1 MSATLLQ
8 GTHRGRDRGNED
20 LLGLLG
26 ISNPVDLIRS
36 VHTDRTRPREDTQVL
51 SQGDGSSEVCKDA
64 LLSHCRIIN
73 HKAMSELPEPFVRQ
87 KGVH

>member
-8 GTHRGRDRGNED
+8 GTPRGRDRENED

-36 VHTDRTRPREDTQVL
+36 FHTDRTRPRKDIQVPHTL

-64 LLSHCRIIN
+64 LLAHCRIIN
-73 HKAMSELPEPFVRQ
+73 NKAMWKIVSL
-87 KGVH
+87 